1 MRTLGRRRHRLGGIA
16 TLVVILAGLLAVIA
30 APATAL
36 AATLAG
42 TRVSASTLAAPL
54 GTGPPSSS
62 AAGRQP
68 ENAST
73 YDKHAAGVPVAT
85 EGGVDITAQLQA
97 HVDAAAAEADAQG
110 LTEAQAAAAARY
122 PGLAAAFRGSNIDA
136 IAKAS
141 VAEDP
146 ALQGISIT
154 PRFVAGPDF
163 YDATSGSSW
172 WDITTQGQ
180 WAAHVAQYGPGG
192 TLLPYP

>member
-1 MRTLGRRRHRLGGIA
+1 
-16 TLVVILAGLLAVIA
+16 
-30 APATAL
+30 
-36 AATLAG
+36 
-42 TRVSASTLAAPL
+42 
-54 GTGPPSSS
+54 
-62 AAGRQP
+62 
-68 ENAST
+68 
-73 YDKHAAGVPVAT
+73 
-85 EGGVDITAQLQA
+85 VDITAQLQA

-172 WDITTQGQ
+172 WDNITTQGQ